1 MRYDMNMLERAAAQF
16 FRNGEFTK
24 AIRVYLFMA
33 DGDPSLDGGWLGE
46 RLGQCYESLGEL
58 NAAKY
63 WYGRAI
69 EENPHVCLLS
79 QERRK
84 ALAEV
89 NVKGIVPDYLI
100 PGGETRRVII

>member
-1 MRYDMNMLERAAAQF
+1 MKYDFNVLEKAAAEF
-16 FRNGEFTK
+16 FRNGEFAK
-24 AIRVYLFMA
+24 AIRVYIFMA

-63 WYGRAI
+63 WFGRAI
-69 EENPHVCLLS
+69 EENPQVRLLS

-84 ALAEV
+84 ALAKV
-89 NVKGIVPDYLI
+89 DVTDIVPDYLI
-100 PGGETRRVII
+100 PDGETRRVII

>member
-1 MRYDMNMLERAAAQF
+1 MRYDMNLLERAAAQF
-16 FRNGEFTK
+16 FQSGEFSK

-69 EENPHVCLLS
+69 EENPQVRLLS

-84 ALAEV
+84 ALAHVSVED
-89 NVKGIVPDYLI
+89 IVPNYLI
-100 PGGETRRVII
+100 PDGETRRIIV